1 MTCICS
7 LGDPHIWEYSRA
19 ERLDLHSGCGCQ
31 DVLVIDESFNLQKLV
46 NRAIFLY
53 NTDDDFRDKVNEV
66 DDLKISGS
74 SF

>member
-1 MTCICS
+1 MSINGKVKLTSVKVIKNLYEQFKHTS
-7 LGDPHIWEYSRA
+7 L
-19 ERLDLHSGCGCQ
+19 
-31 DVLVIDESFNLQKLV
+31 DESFNLQKLV

-53 NTDDDFRDKVNEV
+53 NTDDNFRDKVNEV

>member
-1 MTCICS
+1 MSINGKVKLTSVKVIQNLYDQFKHTS
-7 LGDPHIWEYSRA
+7 L
-19 ERLDLHSGCGCQ
+19 
-31 DVLVIDESFNLQKLV
+31 DESFNLQKLV

-53 NTDDDFRDKVNEV
+53 IEDDDFRNKVNEV

>member
-1 MTCICS
+1 MSINGKVKLTSVKVIQNLYDQFKHTS
-7 LGDPHIWEYSRA
+7 L
-19 ERLDLHSGCGCQ
+19 
-31 DVLVIDESFNLQKLV
+31 DESFNLQKLV

-53 NTDDDFRDKVNEV
+53 IEDDDFRDKVNEV